1 MCESRSTTT
10 SWPARVW
17 LTTET
22 RLPIVPDATK
32 RPAALP
38 SRSAAIASR
47 RLTVGSSSQTSSPT
61 SARAIASRISGVGRV
76 RVSERRSTMSCTG
89 FRLVSPLGPEP
100 LDGAPAP
107 LGVAVLAR
115 EPAEEVGGLGALA
128 LVEVHFGEQ
137 VEGLGDHERARIAL
151 EHELEP
157 LARRARI
164 ALREVVI
171 GDPHFLLRQ
180 PPPADVD
187 LGEPLG
193 RVATLRVLLDELPE
207 LVDRLLGEPLILLD
221 RLHLIVIAHRQAV
234 LDEVGDLVAGEE
246 PHERL
251 ELLDGL
257 VELRLA
263 IIGLADQE
271 ARARRVGRVRV
282 ALDDLLEVLAGR
294 VVALR
299 GQLLLSGR
307 GELLGGEDRRRGGP
321 EPAAAA
327 RDQEQAC
334 KKYPRA
340 PGRAAQHGKSAL
352 TYSILRRHRPGAR
365 HRGAPDQTRRHR
377 RRRSREP
384 RDREHRRDR
393 RRHRSVAPGSRRQ

>member
-1 MCESRSTTT
+1 MCESGSRTT
-10 SWPARVW
+10 SWPARGG
-17 LTTET
+17 LPPET
-22 RLPIVPDATK
+22 RLPIVPDDRK

-89 FRLVSPLGPEP
+89 CRLVSPLGPEP

-115 EPAEEVGGLGALA
+115 EPAEEVGGLGVLA
-128 LVEVHFGEQ
+128 LVEVHWGEQ
-137 VEGLGDHERARIAL
+137 AEGSGDQERARIAL
-151 EHELEP
+151 EPELEP

-193 RVATLRVLLDELPE
+193 RVAALRVLLDELPE

-234 LDEVGDLVAGEE
+234 LDEVGDLMAGVGA
-246 PHERL
+246 HERL

-282 ALDDLLEVLAGR
+282 ALDDLLQVLAGR

-307 GELLGGEDRRRGGP
+307 VELLGGEDRRPGGA
-321 EPAAAA
+321 ESASAA
-327 RDQEQAC
+327 C
-334 KKYPRA
+334 
-340 PGRAAQHGKSAL
+340 
-352 TYSILRRHRPGAR
+352 RPV
-365 HRGAPDQTRRHR
+365 
-377 RRRSREP
+377 RSYNK
-384 RDREHRRDR
+384 
-393 RRHRSVAPGSRRQ
+393 

>member
-1 MCESRSTTT
+1 MCESRSRTT

-76 RVSERRSTMSCTG
+76 RVSERRSTTSCTG
-89 FRLVSPLGPEP
+89 SLLASPLGPEP

-115 EPAEEVGGLGALA
+115 ELAEEVHGLGVLA

-137 VEGLGDHERARIAL
+137 VEGLGNHERARIPC
-151 EHELEP
+151 EHEFEP

-164 ALREVVI
+164 ALREVIV

-193 RVATLRVLLDELPE
+193 RLPNSRVLLDEPPQLA
-207 LVDRLLGEPLILLD
+207 DRRPGEPLIL
-221 RLHLIVIAHRQAV
+221 
-234 LDEVGDLVAGEE
+234 
-246 PHERL
+246 
-251 ELLDGL
+251 
-257 VELRLA
+257 
-263 IIGLADQE
+263 AD
-271 ARARRVGRVRV
+271 
-282 ALDDLLEVLAGR
+282 
-294 VVALR
+294 
-299 GQLLLSGR
+299 
-307 GELLGGEDRRRGGP
+307 
-321 EPAAAA
+321 
-327 RDQEQAC
+327 
-334 KKYPRA
+334 
-340 PGRAAQHGKSAL
+340 
-352 TYSILRRHRPGAR
+352 
-365 HRGAPDQTRRHR
+365 
-377 RRRSREP
+377 
-384 RDREHRRDR
+384 
-393 RRHRSVAPGSRRQ
+393 

>member
-1 MCESRSTTT
+1 MCESRSRTT

-89 FRLVSPLGPEP
+89 CRLVSPLGPEP

-115 EPAEEVGGLGALA
+115 EPAEEVGGLGVLA

-157 LARRARI
+157 LARTRS
-164 ALREVVI
+164 EE
-171 GDPHFLLRQ
+171 H
-180 PPPADVD
+180 
-187 LGEPLG
+187 
-193 RVATLRVLLDELPE
+193 TSELQSLAY
-207 LVDRLLGEPLILLD
+207 LVCRLLLEKKKKT
-221 RLHLIVIAHRQAV
+221 VI
-234 LDEVGDLVAGEE
+234 
-246 PHERL
+246 
-251 ELLDGL
+251 
-257 VELRLA
+257 
-263 IIGLADQE
+263 
-271 ARARRVGRVRV
+271 
-282 ALDDLLEVLAGR
+282 
-294 VVALR
+294 
-299 GQLLLSGR
+299 
-307 GELLGGEDRRRGGP
+307 
-321 EPAAAA
+321 
-327 RDQEQAC
+327 RDTSAC
-334 KKYPRA
+334 RA
-340 PGRAAQHGKSAL
+340 PDPSVDGRNQ
-352 TYSILRRHRPGAR
+352 
-365 HRGAPDQTRRHR
+365 
-377 RRRSREP
+377 
-384 RDREHRRDR
+384 
-393 RRHRSVAPGSRRQ
+393 

>member
-1 MCESRSTTT
+1 MCESRSRTT

-89 FRLVSPLGPEP
+89 LLLALPLGPEP
-100 LDGAPAP
+100 LDRPPAP
-107 LGVAVLAR
+107 LGVPVLAR
-115 EPAEEVGGLGALA
+115 EPAEEVGGLGVLA
-128 LVEVHFGEQ
+128 LVEVHFGKK
-137 VEGLGDHERARIAL
+137 VEGLGDHERARIPL

-171 GDPHFLLRQ
+171 GDLHFLLRQ

-187 LGEPLG
+187 LGERLG
-193 RVATLRVLLDELPE
+193 RVAALGVFLDELPE
-207 LVDRLLGEPLILLD
+207 LVDRLLGEPLVLLD
-221 RLHLIVIAHRQAV
+221 RLHLVVIAHRQAV

-246 PHERL
+246 RHERL

-263 IIGLADQE
+263 IVGLADQE

-282 ALDDLLEVLAGR
+282 ALDDLLEVVAGR
-294 VVALR
+294 VVAFR
-299 GQLLLSGR
+299 GQILLPGR
-307 GELLGGEDRRRGGP
+307 VELLGGKDRRRGGP

-327 RDQEQAC
+327 REQEQAC
-334 KKYPRA
+334 KKYPRT
-340 PGRAAQHGKSAL
+340 PGRHKISP
-352 TYSILRRHRPGAR
+352 YI
-365 HRGAPDQTRRHR
+365 
-377 RRRSREP
+377 
-384 RDREHRRDR
+384 
-393 RRHRSVAPGSRRQ
+393 